1 MSQQLNLYNPLF
13 EKKQK
18 AFSVVAMGQCLG
30 FIAIAMLVFYVYA
43 AFQTRATE
51 RVASQMRGQLSAQRD
66 QLAKLAQASGQPR
79 SKALEAEVVRLDLEV
94 QARKDTLRALGKG
107 ELGNTG
113 GFSEFFAAFGRQA
126 LPGVWLTD
134 ITIADSGNE
143 LTVKGRALRAELM
156 PAFLRALNNEPVMRG
171 RKVTEMKL
179 TAKTAPVADKAVVSK
194 PRAEPE
200 AFVEF
205 SVVAPLQMAEAPVS
219 TPKSGTP

>member
-1 MSQQLNLYNPLF
+1 MSQQINLYNPLF

-30 FIAIAMLVFYVYA
+30 FIAVAMMVFYVYA

-51 RVASQMRGQLSAQRD
+51 RVARQLRD
-66 QLAKLAQASGQPR
+66 QLAVQRDQVAKLTLTSSQPR
-79 SKALEAEVVRLDLEV
+79 SKTLEAEVARLDAEA
-94 QARKDTLRALGKG
+94 QARKATLHALGTG

-113 GFSEFFAAFGRQA
+113 GFSEFFAALGRQA
-126 LPGVWLTD
+126 LPGVWLTA

-179 TAKTAPVADKAVVSK
+179 TAKSTPTTPASK
-194 PRAEPE
+194 PRSEPE

-205 SVVAPLQMAEAPVS
+205 SVVAPLQMAEAPAS
-219 TPKSGTP
+219 TPKAGTP